1 MTFLG
6 GVIAKKCFKID
17 ETLGYYKNKWEPG
30 KKLRETAWFIDGMNR
45 GGMRYPTDEFFT
57 SLKLMNLLFER
68 YHPNGKLRKG
78 TVHHFIKKL
87 LQVQALAFCLKKS
100 CLYVLRY
107 TLRRS
112 LWAVWWYLVQ
122 QLYGCFTFQKLLTT
136 IRQVSKSVTKNVK
149 FDKYLPWFHCIKFF

>member
-1 MTFLG
+1 MDQISYLPEDKIQGLTFLG

-17 ETLGYYKNKWEPG
+17 ETLGYYRNKWEPG

-78 TVHHFIKKL
+78 TVHHFIKLIRKKIL
-87 LQVQALAFCLKKS
+87 LL
-100 CLYVLRY
+100 LRC
-107 TLRRS
+107 TLGF
-112 LWAVWWYLVQ
+112 VDFHIHYLIV
-122 QLYGCFTFQKLLTT
+122 
-136 IRQVSKSVTKNVK
+136 
-149 FDKYLPWFHCIKFF
+149 

>member
-1 MTFLG
+1 MDQISYLPEDKIQGLTFLG

-112 LWAVWWYLVQ
+112 LWAVW
-122 QLYGCFTFQKLLTT
+122 
-136 IRQVSKSVTKNVK
+136 
-149 FDKYLPWFHCIKFF
+149 